1 MESKESDLIKIDSL
15 EEEIIELKYQL
26 KQSKDK
32 ELIYKEMLSDINHS
46 IKTLFVRES
55 ENERFGLE
63 ETFNFRENLLN
74 LKASLDEF
82 KRVYKINF

>member
-1 MESKESDLIKIDSL
+1 MDSKDEFDEKIDTL

-32 ELIYKEMLSDINHS
+32 ELIYKEILSDINHS
-46 IKTLFVRES
+46 IITLFKREA
-55 ENERFGLE
+55 ENDRFGLN

-74 LKASLDEF
+74 LKLSLEEF
-82 KRVYKINF
+82 KRIYKLRF